1 LPRKKKLVDVKSLAR
16 SHTAGAIKTLSGLM
30 NSRECPEASRV
41 AAAVALLDRGHGRP
55 KQTTELE
62 GGLDEIRITI
72 RNLTDKAD
80 K

>member
-1 LPRKKKLVDVKSLAR
+1 M
-16 SHTAGAIKTLSGLM
+16 TQE
-30 NSRECPEASRV
+30 NSPEAVRV
-41 AAAVALLDRGHGRP
+41 AAAIALLDRGYGRP

-72 RNLTDKAD
+72 RNLTGKAD